1 VRQLVGMLRLRR
13 CINMNKTGK
22 VENEGDTREV
32 AGFIVPKDID
42 LVVGPGTK
50 DSSYEATFTINFLK
64 NDVEKQKETWK
75 KYCYKSLVKIQ

>member
-1 VRQLVGMLRLRR
+1 
-13 CINMNKTGK
+13 
-22 VENEGDTREV
+22 
-32 AGFIVPKDID
+32 VPKDID

-64 NDVEKQKETWK
+64 NDVEKQKMTWK